1 MVGTGPVLS
10 FTLTP
15 GTQGGYTC
23 QASVAGYT
31 PVRKHTQVTTP
42 YCIPLPSTQPPQ
54 SKRVKNGQFVP
65 LFPIYKPPV
74 TLAPGFMGAIN

>member
-31 PVRKHTQVTTP
+31 PVRKHTQVTTHTV
-42 YCIPLPSTQPPQ
+42 YLYLLPSHPSPNELKMANLCHFFLFT
-54 SKRVKNGQFVP
+54 SP
-65 LFPIYKPPV
+65 L
-74 TLAPGFMGAIN
+74 